1 MAREIPCLRLVY
13 GAAAI
18 VIVVTALWALLF
30 VPQLGVHPEAIRT
43 GVDSSSKMFFAVQ
56 LTAAVVLLLCVI
68 LGHQRG
74 DRIITGSIS
83 GFLYLAAA
91 LIFLHDFMVFD
102 GAVYYLENLEGFSTE
117 AILML
122 ACVGANLIAA
132 VLAIKAGN
140 KFRQLA
146 KARRGGKD
154 ILK

>member
-1 MAREIPCLRLVY
+1 
-13 GAAAI
+13 
-18 VIVVTALWALLF
+18 
-30 VPQLGVHPEAIRT
+30 
-43 GVDSSSKMFFAVQ
+43 MFFAVQ

-68 LGHQRG
+68 LGQRSG
-74 DRIITGSIS
+74 RIISGSIS

-102 GAVYYLENLEGFSTE
+102 GAVYYLENFKGFSAK

-132 VLAIKAGN
+132 VLAIREEN
-140 KFRQLA
+140 KYRQLA
-146 KARRGGKD
+146 KARRGGED